1 MHTLETET
9 LRRPMPEH
17 PEWLRA
23 NAQGAS
29 KVDREK
35 AVISDVILAEE
46 GPFKSEGRGEFDRQA
61 IRSIVKLAN
70 ARSGGLKSRLGHPT
84 LSDDGL
90 GKFLGRI
97 KNARSSTVLRERGK
111 DSDGKPLLKE
121 VLVARG
127 DLHLDKTALEEPIGG
142 GKPLG
147 VYVMDLA
154 ESDPEAFG
162 TSLVLKTEQEFR
174 LDKQGRP
181 LKDEAGMDLPPL
193 WRPTELH
200 ASDVVDTGDAT
211 NSFLA
216 ADLANLPDAIV
227 RQGCQLLDA
236 QFAGQSREVVEARLT
251 AFVARYISYR
261 FGSGG
266 DEAEGFATELEP
278 ESISVVQDETAD
290 EIEATHDEGLI
301 LQINVALEE

>member
-1 MHTLETET
+1 MQLK
-9 LRRPMPEH
+9 MPTK

-23 NAQGAS
+23 STAGAAA
-29 KVDREK
+29 VDRDK
-35 AVISDVILAEE
+35 AVISGVILAEE

-70 ARSGGLKSRLGHPT
+70 ERKGGLKSRLGHPT

-90 GKFLGRI
+90 GKFLGRV
-97 KNARSSTVLRERGK
+97 KNVRSSTVLRERGK

-127 DLHLDKTALEEPIGG
+127 ELHLDKTALDEPIGG

-154 ESDPEAFG
+154 ESDPDAFG
-162 TSLVLKTEQEFR
+162 TSLVLQTEQEYR

-181 LKDEAGMDLPPL
+181 LADDDGNELPPL
-193 WRPTELH
+193 WRPTALH

-211 NSFLA
+211 NSFLSS
-216 ADLANLPDAIV
+216 DTLASLPDAIV
-227 RQGCQLLDA
+227 RQGCELLDQ
-236 QFAGQSREVVEARLT
+236 QFSGQEREVVEARLT
-251 AFVARYISYR
+251 AFVNRYLAYR
-261 FGSGG
+261 FSDGVS
-266 DEAEGFATELEP
+266 EAEGFGAE
-278 ESISVVQDETAD
+278 ESVLAESVSETPAESVVEASAD
-290 EIEATHDEGLI
+290 DALLLEIA
-301 LQINVALEE
+301 VAVEEQ